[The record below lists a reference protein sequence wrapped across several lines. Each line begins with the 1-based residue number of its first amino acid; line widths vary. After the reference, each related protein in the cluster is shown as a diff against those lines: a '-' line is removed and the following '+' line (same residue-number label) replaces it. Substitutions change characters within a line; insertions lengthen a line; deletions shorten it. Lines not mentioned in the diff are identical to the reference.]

1 MLAFAGNSI
10 LCRLALADGDLDA
23 ASFTAVRL
31 VAGAV
36 TLSGILWIKNGR
48 GTTLVTAGSWRSA
61 VVLIVYAVCF
71 SYAYLSLSAASGALI
86 LFGCVQGTMIAAALL
101 AGERPTGIEVSGWFL
116 AAVGLVIL
124 LLPGATAPSL
134 TGSALMA
141 VAGAGWGLYSLFGR
155 AERQPLASTAGNFI
169 RVLAP
174 TVLLLPIVASQGAGS
189 REGIL
194 IAALAGTVTTGIGYV
209 IWYAALP
216 ALKSMQA
223 ALVQLSVPAIA
234 ALGGV
239 VLLGEALTARL
250 VAAGCLILGGIWLA
264 AGRKYRRSAAI

>member
-31 VAGAV
+31 FAGAV
-36 TLSGILWIKNGR
+36 TLAGILWIKNGR

-86 LFGCVQGTMIAAALL
+86 LFGCAQGTMIAAALL
-101 AGERPTGIEVSGWFL
+101 AGERPTGIEVSGWLL

-155 AERQPLASTAGNFI
+155 AERQPLASTAGNFM

-194 IAALAGTVTTGIGYV
+194 IAALAGSVTTGIGYV

-216 ALKSMQA
+216 GLKSMQA

-250 VAAGCLILGGIWLA
+250 VVAGCLILGGIWLA